1 MDPLRSACLLLLVK
15 MICLPRLTLREKQSL
30 FSAYGIYAPVCQS
43 TFSYY
48 FSRQMCP
55 GLIHRV
61 PVKSLGCKQK
71 KLPLA
76 LLISTPFLDRQ
87 TNKKIPKKKKKKKRT
102 SITYKALRVDC
113 RMEGLVKRRNTTAC
127 SVLQKILWWSE
138 SEPPVL
144 GTTPTQVSGHHPVS
158 LSHVFMIQISAG
170 RRCPR
175 TELRGLLML

>member
-1 MDPLRSACLLLLVK
+1 
-15 MICLPRLTLREKQSL
+15 
-30 FSAYGIYAPVCQS
+30 
-43 TFSYY
+43 
-48 FSRQMCP
+48 MCP

-127 SVLQKILWWSE
+127 SVLQKILWRSE

-175 TELRGLLML
+175 TELRGLLMLWLPRRQGKGRQKLIGFYWDLEWPLPTLRPHTIGNYTKTRKKKCMSGFG